1 MIYLMNIET
10 NKFCGQFSSMKAVE
24 QYFTMYGITDTN
36 KYIYLQKVE
45 AMAYISRICYVD
57 DVVIYNNKNFWTTSA
72 LNVYNDFDNHIVT
85 DWRGNAITASYFY
98 KEYMENAGRIQ
109 SISDSADEVAYN
121 IRIGSEFISLFR
133 EECITSDIGDQSGLS
148 IATSLSNVIPL
159 VQTGSFKE
167 AAAVLTTVPR
177 NDFLTDDL
185 LNKYMY
191 MLLSADVISYLT

>member
-1 MIYLMNIET
+1 MIYLMNTENNT
-10 NKFCGQFSSMKAVE
+10 FCGQFSSMKAVE
-24 QYFTMYGITDTN
+24 EYFTTYGITDTS

-57 DVVIYNNKNFWTTSA
+57 DVVIYNNKDFWINSA
-72 LNVYNDFDNHIVT
+72 LGIYNGFENHTVL
-85 DWRGNAITASYFY
+85 DWRGNPVTASYFY
-98 KEYMENAGRIQ
+98 KEYMENAGRLQNIE
-109 SISDSADEVAYN
+109 DSADEVGFN
-121 IRIGSEFISLFR
+121 IRIGHEFISLFR

-167 AAAVLTTVPR
+167 AAFVLTTVPR

-191 MLLSADVISYLT
+191 MLLSADSISYTG